1 MNRHTKII
9 AEIGVNHNGQIDL
22 AKRMVDEIARC
33 GADTAKFQT
42 AQPEKLVS
50 RFAGKADYQKKTTDQ
65 DESQLEMI
73 RKIMLPLDAFEEMK
87 RYCEKTGVE
96 FLSTPFDLDSI
107 DYLDSIGMRLWK
119 IPSGEVTNL
128 PYLIKIARTG
138 YPIIM
143 STGMCDMQEI
153 RDAVSVLDKYGAGDL
168 TILHCTTEYPA
179 PIDEV
184 NLMAMESLRNEFH
197 TPVGYS
203 DHTEGID
210 VSIAAA
216 AMGACVIEK
225 HFTLDRSM
233 EGPDQKAST
242 EPGPFRQMVRSI
254 RIIERA
260 RGEGGKTVSA
270 SERKNIAVARK
281 SIVAARPIAKGEVFT
296 EENLTTKRPGDGIS
310 PMRWFDVIGKT
321 APRDFAEDEKVEM
334 EL

>member
-1 MNRHTKII
+1 MSRHTKII

-22 AKRMVDEIARC
+22 AKKMVDEIARC

-42 AQPEKLVS
+42 TVPEKLVS
-50 RFAGKADYQKKTTDQ
+50 KFAGKAEYQKETTGS

-73 RKIMLPLDAFEEMK
+73 RKITLPLDAFEEMK

-96 FLSTPFDLDSI
+96 FLSTPFDFESI

-128 PYLIKIARTG
+128 PYLIRIAKTG
-138 YPIIM
+138 YPVIM
-143 STGMCDMQEI
+143 STGMCTLQEI

-179 PIDEV
+179 PVDEV
-184 NLMAMESLRNEFH
+184 NLKAMETLRDEFH
-197 TPVGYS
+197 RPVGYS

-233 EGPDQKAST
+233 EGPDQRAST
-242 EPGPFRQMVRSI
+242 EPGPFRQMVQSI
-254 RIIERA
+254 RTIERA
-260 RGEGGKTVSA
+260 LGEGGKTVSA

-281 SIVAARPIAKGEVFT
+281 SIVAARPIAKGELFT
-296 EENLTTKRPGDGIS
+296 EENLTTKRPGDGLS
-310 PMRWFDVIGKT
+310 PMKWFDVIGKK
-321 APRDFAEDEKVEM
+321 APRDFDEDEKVET
-334 EL
+334 EA